1 MKKSLIA
8 TACLGLML
16 SGSMLVAQEKG
27 KGKGK
32 GAPAGNVAKGK
43 EVFEANCGVCHNA
56 DSDERKMGPGL
67 KGISKHAKLANDEA
81 VTDASIAAFVANGG
95 NGMPGFAD
103 LLTTAEKADILAF
116 LKSL

>member
-1 MKKSLIA
+1 MKKTLLA
-8 TACLGLML
+8 MTCLGVML
-16 SGSMLVAQEKG
+16 SGGMLFAQG

-32 GAPAGNVAKGK
+32 GAPAGDAAKGK
-43 EVFEANCGVCHNA
+43 SAFEANCSVCHKS
-56 DSDERKMGPGL
+56 DSEERLMGPGL
-67 KGISKHAKLANDEA
+67 KGVSKHEKLANGEP
-81 VTDASIAAFVANGG
+81 VNDANIIILINDGG